1 MALSALPSAVLRR
14 PSRELAMARE
24 RIVVGIDVG
33 TTKVCTLIAAVSPE
47 DQLEVIGAGVTPS
60 RGLRRG
66 VVVNVDEAVQAIGAS
81 VQKAEQQSGFK
92 ILSAFVGISG
102 AHISSTNSHGVVA
115 VRRTDNVISD
125 EDVERALEAAKVVNL
140 PADREV
146 IHVIPRYFVIDG
158 QEGISNPLGMLG
170 RRLEVETTV
179 INGTQTSIHNLS
191 RCIEQVGVGIDAL
204 VVQPVA
210 AGEAVLTPAEKDLGV
225 ALVDLGGGTTDTG
238 IFLDGSV
245 TSVASLAVGG
255 NHISNDIAVGLR
267 TPFAAADE
275 LKIRHGY
282 ALSEAIEEDR
292 MIDIASY
299 DAGDGRPVSRRAL
312 SEIIEARLDE
322 TLELVREQIG
332 RAGFEEGMTAGVVLV
347 GGTAQLQG
355 IRRLAT
361 EVFGT
366 PVRIGTPTGMFGLV
380 ESITNPAFA
389 ASVGLLKWGLT
400 QGDEYGGGGG
410 SLIDRFGDWVRSFFP

>member
-1 MALSALPSAVLRR
+1 
-14 PSRELAMARE
+14 MARE

-33 TTKVCTLIAAVSPE
+33 TTKACTLIAAVSPE
-47 DQLEVIGAGVTPS
+47 DQLEVLGTGITPS

-66 VVVNVDEAVQAIGAS
+66 VVVNVDEAVQAISAS

-92 ILSAFVGISG
+92 IMSAFVGISG

-115 VRRTDNVISD
+115 VRRSDNVIT
-125 EDVERALEAAKVVNL
+125 EDDIDRALEAARVVNT
-140 PADREV
+140 PQDREV
-146 IHVIPRYFVIDG
+146 IHVIPRHFVIDG
-158 QEGISNPLGMLG
+158 QEGINNPAGMLG

-179 INGTQTSIHNLS
+179 VTGAQTSIHNLS

-204 VVQPVA
+204 VVQPIA
-210 AGEAVLTPAEKDLGV
+210 AGEAVLTTAEKDLGV
-225 ALVDLGGGTTDTG
+225 ALVDLGGGTTDAS
-238 IFLDGSV
+238 IFIDGSV
-245 TSVASLAVGG
+245 AFVSSLPVGG
-255 NHISNDIAVGLR
+255 NHISNDVAVGLR
-267 TPFAAADE
+267 TPFSAADE

-322 TLELVREQIG
+322 TFELVRDQLT
-332 RAGFEEGMTAGVVLV
+332 RAGFADGMSAGVVLV

-355 IRRLAT
+355 IRRLAA

-366 PVRIGTPTGMFGLV
+366 PVRIGTPGGMFGLV
-380 ESITNPAFA
+380 ESISNPAFA
-389 ASVGLLKWGLT
+389 ASVGLLKWGLA
-400 QGDEYGGGGG
+400 QADEFGVPGDGVAGKVREW
-410 SLIDRFGDWVRSFFP
+410 LRSFFP

>member
-1 MALSALPSAVLRR
+1 
-14 PSRELAMARE
+14 MARE
-24 RIVVGIDVG
+24 RIIVGIDVG
-33 TTKVCTLIAAVSPE
+33 TTKVCALIAAVSPE
-47 DQLEVIGAGVTPS
+47 DQLEIIGAGITPS

-66 VVVNVDEAVQAIGAS
+66 VVVNVDEAVQAISAA

-102 AHISSTNSHGVVA
+102 AHISSSNSHGVVA
-115 VRRTDNVISD
+115 VRRTDNVITE
-125 EDVERALEAAKVVNL
+125 EDIERALEAAKVLNL

-158 QEGISNPLGMLG
+158 QEGINNPMGMLG
-170 RRLEVETTV
+170 RRLEVETTIV
-179 INGTQTSIHNLS
+179 TGTQTSIHNLS

-204 VVQPVA
+204 VVQPIA
-210 AGEAVLTPAEKDLGV
+210 AGEAVLTAAEKDLGV
-225 ALVDLGGGTTDTG
+225 ALVDVGGGTTDTG
-238 IFLDGSV
+238 IFIDGSV
-245 TSVASLAVGG
+245 TAVASLPVGG

-267 TPFAAADE
+267 TPFTAADE

-299 DAGDGRPVSRRAL
+299 DAGDGRPVSRRTL

-322 TLELVREQIG
+322 TFELVREQIG
-332 RAGFEEGMTAGVVLV
+332 RSGFEDGMTAGVVLV

-355 IRRLAT
+355 IRRLAQ
-361 EVFGT
+361 EIFGT
-366 PVRIGTPTGMFGLV
+366 PVRIGTPAGMFGLV
-380 ESITNPAFA
+380 ESISNPAFA

-400 QGDEYGGGGG
+400 QADEFGAEGDG
-410 SLIDRFGDWVRSFFP
+410 LIDRIRDWLRSFFP

>member
-1 MALSALPSAVLRR
+1 MRR
-14 PSRELAMARE
+14 AGVGLAMARE

-47 DQLEVIGAGVTPS
+47 DQLEIIGAGITPS

-66 VVVNVDEAVQAIGAS
+66 VVVNVDEAVHAISQS

-92 ILSAFVGISG
+92 IMSAFVGISG

-115 VRRTDNVISD
+115 VRRSDNVITD
-125 EDVERALEAAKVVNL
+125 DDIDRALEAAKVVNL
-140 PADREV
+140 PQDREV
-146 IHVIPRYFVIDG
+146 IHVVPRHFVIDG
-158 QEGISNPLGMLG
+158 QEGINNPAGMLG

-179 INGTQTSIHNLS
+179 VSGTQTSIHNLS
-191 RCIEQVGVGIDAL
+191 RCIDQVGVGIDAL
-204 VVQPVA
+204 VVQPIA
-210 AGEAVLTPAEKDLGV
+210 AGEAVLTTAEKDLGV
-225 ALVDLGGGTTDTG
+225 ALVDLGGGTTDAG
-238 IFLDGSV
+238 IFTEGSV
-245 TSVASLAVGG
+245 IHVSSLAVGG

-267 TPFAAADE
+267 TPFTAADE

-282 ALSEAIEEDR
+282 ALAEAVEEDR

-299 DAGDGRPVSRRAL
+299 DAGDGAPVSRRAL

-322 TLELVREQIG
+322 TFELVREQIG
-332 RAGFEEGMTAGVVLV
+332 RAGFEDGMPAGVVLV

-355 IRRLAT
+355 IRRLAN

-366 PVRIGTPTGMFGLV
+366 PVRIGTPGGIFGLV
-380 ESITNPAFA
+380 ESVSNPAFA

-400 QGDEYGGGGG
+400 QAEDFGGEGE
-410 SLIDRFGDWVRSFFP
+410 SVVDRLRDWLRSFFP

>member
-1 MALSALPSAVLRR
+1 
-14 PSRELAMARE
+14 MARE

-47 DQLEVIGAGVTPS
+47 DQLEVIGAGITPS

-66 VVVNVDEAVQAIGAS
+66 VVVNVDEAVQAISSS

-92 ILSAFVGISG
+92 IISAFVGIAG

-115 VRRTDNVISD
+115 VRRSDNVITD
-125 EDVERALEAAKVVNL
+125 EDIDRALEAAKVMNL
-140 PADREV
+140 PPDREV
-146 IHVIPRYFVIDG
+146 IHVVPRHFVIDG
-158 QEGISNPLGMLG
+158 QEGINNPAGMLG

-179 INGTQTSIHNLS
+179 VAGAQTAIHNLS

-204 VVQPVA
+204 VVQPIA
-210 AGEAVLTPAEKDLGV
+210 AGEAVLTTAEKDLGV
-225 ALVDLGGGTTDTG
+225 ALIDLGGGTTDAG
-238 IFLDGSV
+238 IFIDGSV
-245 TSVASLAVGG
+245 AYVASIPVGG

-267 TPFAAADE
+267 TPFTAADE

-282 ALSEAIEEDR
+282 ALSDAIDEDR

-299 DAGDGRPVSRRAL
+299 DAGDGQPVSRREL

-322 TLELVREQIG
+322 TFELVREQLG
-332 RAGFEEGMTAGVVLV
+332 RAGFDEGMPAGVVLV

-355 IRRLAT
+355 IRRLAA
-361 EVFGT
+361 EVFGPT
-366 PVRIGTPTGMFGLV
+366 VRIGTPGGMLGWGGWISSPGFAT
-380 ESITNPAFA
+380 SI
-389 ASVGLLKWGLT
+389 GLLKWGLV
-400 QGDEYGGGGG
+400 QADGFGGPGGDGVLGRAREW
-410 SLIDRFGDWVRSFFP
+410 LRSFFP

>member
-1 MALSALPSAVLRR
+1 
-14 PSRELAMARE
+14 MARE

-47 DQLEVIGAGVTPS
+47 DQLEIIGAGITPS

-66 VVVNVDEAVQAIGAS
+66 VVVNVDEAVQAITTS

-92 ILSAFVGISG
+92 IISAFVGIAG

-115 VRRTDNVISD
+115 VRRSDNVITD
-125 EDVERALEAAKVVNL
+125 DDIDRALEAAKVVNM
-140 PADREV
+140 PQDRDV
-146 IHVIPRYFVIDG
+146 IHVVPRHFVIDG
-158 QEGISNPLGMLG
+158 QEGISNPAGMLG

-179 INGTQTSIHNLS
+179 VTGAQTAIHNLS

-204 VVQPVA
+204 VVQPIA
-210 AGEAVLTPAEKDLGV
+210 AGEAVLTTAEKDLGV
-225 ALVDLGGGTTDTG
+225 ALVDLGGGTTDAG
-238 IFLDGSV
+238 VFVDGSV
-245 TSVASLAVGG
+245 TYVSSVPVGG

-267 TPFAAADE
+267 TPFTAADE

-299 DAGDGRPVSRRAL
+299 DAGDGGPVSRREL

-322 TLELVREQIG
+322 TFELVREQLG
-332 RAGFEEGMTAGVVLV
+332 RAGFEEGMPAGVVLV

-355 IRRLAT
+355 IRRLAA

-380 ESITNPAFA
+380 ESISNPAFA
-389 ASVGLLKWGLT
+389 TSVGLLKWGLA
-400 QGDEYGGGGG
+400 QADDFGGAPGDGLMTRAREWLRG
-410 SLIDRFGDWVRSFFP
+410 FFP